1 MPNGLP
7 DAGGT
12 HTEQESHSWTI
23 EIPDHEKRTEGDYHP
38 HAEAVHRGRGNV
50 GAPG

>member
-23 EIPDHEKRTEGDYHP
+23 EIPDHEKRTESSEYKAARKRMNELAKSQP
-38 HAEAVHRGRGNV
+38 E
-50 GAPG
+50 